1 MVDEANVDKQVQLD
15 PQLMVMFTEDFREQ
29 VLMFFSHKFVVRQRF
44 NRLCL
49 TVVKVTVWLMSDF
62 LKWILYQRC
71 LVVPE

>member
-49 TVVKVTVWLMSDF
+49 TVVKVTV
-62 LKWILYQRC
+62 
-71 LVVPE
+71 